1 MSLPTTKEKKHKE
14 RVKEGGNIAESVG
27 VGGGDEARSNDWKK
41 EWSSMLLSG
50 KMDED
55 TVL

>member
-27 VGGGDEARSNDWKK
+27 VGGGDEARSND
-41 EWSSMLLSG
+41 
-50 KMDED
+50 
-55 TVL
+55 